1 MVESAHPY
9 EAKARIIEGDEREE
23 KTSSTSECVNK
34 SLKSIQKRFVVKL
47 HPKCNMHPLRPV
59 LAQVWHLLASAS
71 LLAPLWTM
79 VRSLRWRNAYPPH
92 VEEEQRLREEMEE
105 FLAQSREKVEGK
117 RKRLEDIQNERVK
130 LARSSADQETV
141 ATGEEVE
148 ASAIIKLNVGGDTS
162 FMTRR
167 DTLTAIEGSRLS
179 QLFSGRWDK
188 VLPKDRD
195 GRIFLDLDPVQFR
208 ALLSWPADTKHMA
221 PGSGQGPPLPAVPLE
236 YQAGFWELCELLCS
250 NKKGNSRSGRDD
262 NVEFESEIL
271 SSEDQQRLKTWIQHE
286 SCPSKHC
293 TGILRF
299 RATRD
304 GFAPAN
310 FHQKCDGKGPTVV
323 SAKSEGGHIFGGY
336 AETARDSSNQYK
348 SCRDSFLFRLSGPG
362 GVGPSQHRIHNFEY
376 GIVCKFLLWTHFWR
390 RI

>member
-9 EAKARIIEGDEREE
+9 EAKAWVIEGDEREE

-47 HPKCNMHPLRPV
+47 QYAPFASV
-59 LAQVWHLLASAS
+59 LAQVWHLLALAS

-79 VRSLRWRNAYPPH
+79 VRSLRWRNAYPPP
-92 VEEEQRLREEMEE
+92 VEQEQRLREAVEE

-117 RKRLEDIQNERVK
+117 RKRLEDIQNEQVK

-141 ATGEEVE
+141 APGEEVE

-162 FMTRR
+162 FIT
-167 DTLTAIEGSRLS
+167 DTLTAIEGSCLS

-208 ALLSWPADTKHMA
+208 ALLSWLADTKHMA

-250 NKKGNSRSGRDD
+250 NKKGNSRSGRDG

-286 SCPSKHC
+286 LCPSKHC

-390 RI
+390 RIWHPLQH